1 VEPVLYTREDLERFN
16 EPIPNVNK
24 VVMVT
29 LTIIANEAPHG
40 TEKTWNALR
49 LAGASTTTE
58 IGMKV
63 NVFLMGD
70 SVAAAMRGQVTPE
83 GYYNTEK
90 MITDLVA
97 KGVEVQCCGTC
108 LKARGISDAELIG
121 GAKRGT
127 MMILG
132 KWIKESD
139 RVVSF

>member
-1 VEPVLYTREDLERFN
+1 
-16 EPIPNVNK
+16 
-24 VVMVT
+24 MVI
-29 LTIIANEAPHG
+29 LMIIANEAPYG
-40 TEKTWNALR
+40 SEKTWNALR
-49 LAGASTTTE
+49 LAGASTTSE

-63 NVFLMGD
+63 NVFLMRD
-70 SVAAAMRGQVTPE
+70 SVAAAKKGQVTPE

-97 KGVEVQCCGTC
+97 KGVEIQCCGTC
-108 LKARGISDAELIG
+108 LKSRGITDTEIIP

-127 MMILG
+127 MMILA

>member
-1 VEPVLYTREDLERFN
+1 MWLT
-16 EPIPNVNK
+16 PNVNK

-29 LTIIANEAPHG
+29 LTIIANEAPYG

-49 LAGASTTTE
+49 LAGASATAE

-70 SVAAAMRGQVTPE
+70 SVAAAKKGQVTPE

-97 KGVEVQCCGTC
+97 KEVEVQCCGTC
-108 LKARGISDAELIG
+108 LKARGITDAEMIA

-127 MMILG
+127 MMILATWV
-132 KWIKESD
+132 KDSD